1 VHSPPP
7 LSRALNTISPADL
20 WISNNCE
27 KNECHLGIR
36 WDAKQHQID
45 LAIMK
50 INLSTLEDLNQYQWK
65 QQNNQINLLKNK
77 FHNEVGILEKFDKSL
92 LYINLNVLYTL
103 PPVEE
108 LIQ

>member
-1 VHSPPP
+1 
-7 LSRALNTISPADL
+7 
-20 WISNNCE
+20 
-27 KNECHLGIR
+27 
-36 WDAKQHQID
+36 
-45 LAIMK
+45 MK

-77 FHNEVGILEKFDKSL
+77 FHNEVGILEKLDKSL
-92 LYINLNVLYTL
+92 LYINQNVLYTL